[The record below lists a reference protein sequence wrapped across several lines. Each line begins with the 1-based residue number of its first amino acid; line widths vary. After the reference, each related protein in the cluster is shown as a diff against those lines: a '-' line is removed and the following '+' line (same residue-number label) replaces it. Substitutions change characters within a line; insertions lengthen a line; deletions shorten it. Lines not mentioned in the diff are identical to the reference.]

1 MELIDS
7 KYTREKYKD
16 LGIEFDDWQKAA
28 IIWNKPMTLPESLAA
43 LKEFA
48 DKTSDSKLKKQIEE
62 RVSYEEKC
70 LAYIKQNPNNDY
82 VYIVRDV
89 KNGSNYGAF
98 YIFDVALMHAR
109 KCAKEY
115 EEKIHIYKVQ
125 IVKGNEIP
133 KCKSYTS
140 WNPIIFPDKPEIE
153 EYCYDYDDGEV
164 GQVTLALDGAIQYW
178 WSSESTLEEDQ
189 VVENFDKNR
198 FENRFIKLPYV
209 HKAGM
214 IVRYTPT
221 GELGVLATGK
231 DDWNKFMQRV
241 ENGLYVD
248 YMDASHEVYS
258 LSDKGYWMHDHISPF
273 LLEEANIPDDV
284 TDEKDVAM
292 YQAMKTLSAFF
303 AGNQTREQEVI
314 RTAKEYSRVVYE
326 QKMNGGDKNDPT
338 DIWSI
343 LR

>member
-1 MELIDS
+1 M
-7 KYTREKYKD
+7 
-16 LGIEFDDWQKAA
+16 
-28 IIWNKPMTLPESLAA
+28 
-43 LKEFA
+43 
-48 DKTSDSKLKKQIEE
+48 
-62 RVSYEEKC
+62 
-70 LAYIKQNPNNDY
+70 
-82 VYIVRDV
+82 YIVRDV

-153 EYCYDYDDGEV
+153 EYCFDYDNGEI
-164 GQVTLALDGAIQYW
+164 GQVSLDLDGTIQYW

-189 VVENFDKNR
+189 VVEN
-198 FENRFIKLPYV
+198 
-209 HKAGM
+209 
-214 IVRYTPT
+214 
-221 GELGVLATGK
+221 
-231 DDWNKFMQRV
+231 
-241 ENGLYVD
+241 GLYVD
-248 YMDASHEVYS
+248 YMDASQEVYS

-303 AGNQTREQEVI
+303 AGNQTSEQEQEVI